1 MELIYNIGLDILNL
15 NKEELMQGIW
25 PILNKYSTKVIN
37 FTNKNMQFKLLD
49 SIVQPIFIFKK

>member
-1 MELIYNIGLDILNL
+1 
-15 NKEELMQGIW
+15 MQGIW